1 MKIRWYDLMVEV
13 TRRCNMRCA
22 HCLRGEA
29 EWVDM
34 SKETV
39 DALLD
44 ITESIDT
51 ITFGGGE
58 PSLNYELIDY
68 FVDECKQRDIPIYGY
83 YVVTNGKV
91 VPDGFLMSLIKLH
104 AYVVDCAGE
113 TDICGI
119 CLSKDMFH
127 ESILK
132 ENEYKLRAF
141 SSFREDKETDFSRD
155 HAIINLGRARSLDA
169 FVKREPLHNRDIK
182 VEICNDI
189 ISIESDD
196 CLSITVNG
204 DILNACDY
212 EYCNTEHLKIGNI
225 FNPNLVE
232 KLTELAKEES
242 GKKISTENAEI
253 WLIEHK
259 AEFLNRMGVLSYE
272 ILKAMLKEENNH
284 GTE

>member
-29 EWVDM
+29 EAVDM

-51 ITFGGGE
+51 ITFGSGE

-68 FVDECKQRDIPIYGY
+68 FVDECKRRGIPIYGY

-91 VPDGFLMSLIKLH
+91 VPDGFLISLIKLH

-113 TDICGI
+113 MEICGI

-132 ENEYKLRAF
+132 ENENKLRAL

-155 HAIINLGRARSLDA
+155 HAIINLGRARSLNA
-169 FVKREPLHNRDIK
+169 FIKREAPYNCN
-182 VEICNDI
+182 VEAEIYDDV
-189 ISIESDD
+189 ISFKNSDY
-196 CLSITVNG
+196 LSITVNG

-212 EYCNTEHLKIGNI
+212 EYCNIEHLKIGNI
-225 FNPNLVE
+225 FDPNLIE
-232 KLTELAKEES
+232 KLAALIKE
-242 GKKISTENAEI
+242 
-253 WLIEHK
+253 
-259 AEFLNRMGVLSYE
+259 
-272 ILKAMLKEENNH
+272 
-284 GTE
+284 